1 MKKLL
6 LVLSLLNC
14 VCGIYAQ
21 QKKIDSL
28 RHLISISKADTSTVF
43 FKCELADIYLNNKPD
58 SSFLLAQEGLTQSK
72 KKNFLKGQ
80 IWCDREIGEAKQQ
93 MGNYPGAMQDYLQY
107 FQIAEKLNSQYDI
120 AAALINIGFLYR
132 EQGDYSQA
140 IKYTLKA
147 KNVIE
152 NIPNYKKID
161 YYQEL
166 YDSALTNAGFFYY
179 KNNQLDSALVYEQ
192 SAFELALKIHADDYM
207 GNILLHMGLINE
219 KLNNKSLAITYYRM
233 SLQKSEAVANYT
245 TLTDAYLSIGNFYN
259 LTGQPDSSIF
269 FYKNALKTAKTAL
282 YPKGI
287 LDASTNLANLYGK
300 TDKGLAYDYLQTA
313 AIAKDS
319 LFNQEKVKQLQKLK
333 FEEQVREQEIAEL
346 KTQRE
351 EERKNNLQLSLIALF
366 IPVFFL
372 VSLLLGK
379 IKVHH
384 RIIEFMSVLSILF
397 LFEFF
402 TLLIDPIVRRFSSN
416 TPLIEFLIFVCLA
429 AIMVPTHHHLTTWL
443 KIRLTNLQKWE
454 KHHLPGAHNK

>member
-1 MKKLL
+1 MKKLF

-14 VCGIYAQ
+14 VCCAYAQ
-21 QKKIDSL
+21 RKKIDSL
-28 RHLISISKADTSTVF
+28 KHLIFISKADTTTVF
-43 FKCELADIYLNNKPD
+43 LKCELAYSYLYNKPD
-58 SSFLLAQEGLTQSK
+58 SSFLVAQEGLTLSI
-72 KKNFLKGQ
+72 KKNFPKGQ
-80 IWCDREIGEAKQQ
+80 AWCYKEIGEAKQQ
-93 MGNYPGAMQDYLQY
+93 MGGYPDAMQDYLKSLR
-107 FQIAEKLNSQYDI
+107 IAEKLNLQSHI
-120 AAALINIGFLYR
+120 AGVLIDIGFLYR
-132 EQGDYSQA
+132 EQEDYNQA

-152 NIPNYKKID
+152 SIHNYKKIGN
-161 YYQEL
+161 YQSF
-166 YDSALTNAGFFYY
+166 YDSALINIGFFYY
-179 KNNQLDSALVYEQ
+179 KKNQLDSALIYEQ
-192 SAFELALKIHADDYM
+192 NAFELAVKIHEDDYM

-219 KLNNKSLAITYYRM
+219 KLNNKALAITYYRM
-233 SLQKSEAVANYT
+233 SLQKSEAIADYT
-245 TLTDAYLSIGNFYN
+245 TLTDTYLSIGNFYN
-259 LTGQPDSSIF
+259 LTSQVDSSIF
-269 FYKNALKTAKTAL
+269 FYKSALKTAKTAL

-287 LDASTNLANLYGK
+287 LEASTNLSNLYGK
-300 TDKGLAYDYLQTA
+300 TDKALAYDYLQTA

-346 KTQRE
+346 KLQRQ

-384 RIIEFMSVLSILF
+384 RIIEFMSVLSIFF

-402 TLLIDPIVRRFSSN
+402 TLLIDPIVRKFSSN

-429 AIMVPTHHHLTTWL
+429 AVMVPTHHHLTNWL